1 MYRDNNFAIWLVS
14 ILILSLVGFAY
25 APIIMLF
32 WNFLVVKI
40 LATASAMTY
49 WQAYIV
55 YLFFV
60 VLPKLMP
67 IRVTKNTN
75 TKNEHNNQPK

>member
-1 MYRDNNFAIWLVS
+1 MYKNNNFAIWIIS

-25 APIIMLF
+25 APIIMVF

-40 LATASAMTY
+40 LETVTTMSY

-55 YLFFV
+55 YMFFV
-60 VLPKLMP
+60 VLPKIMP
-67 IRVTKNTN
+67 IRITQNTI
-75 TKNEHNNQPK
+75 KKDEQQSK

>member
-60 VLPKLMP
+60 VFLLMFLLRTKILSLKL
-67 IRVTKNTN
+67 VKL
-75 TKNEHNNQPK
+75 

>member
-1 MYRDNNFAIWLVS
+1 MYRDNNFALWLVS

-40 LATASAMTY
+40 LATASTMTY

-60 VLPKLMP
+60 FANKNVSTCSKT
-67 IRVTKNTN
+67 TKGC
-75 TKNEHNNQPK
+75 KFFF

>member
-1 MYRDNNFAIWLVS
+1 MYRDNNFALWLVS

-60 VLPKLMP
+60 GEQKSSSLSTTAKM
-67 IRVTKNTN
+67 I
-75 TKNEHNNQPK
+75 E